1 MALRGAA
8 AEERPAAV
16 RPAVTSSDLRD
27 ARTAFEAQFIAKVL
41 RERNGNVTHAAE
53 ALGISRVA
61 LQKKM
66 KEYGLR

>member
-1 MALRGAA
+1 
-8 AEERPAAV
+8 V
-16 RPAVTSSDLRD
+16 
-27 ARTAFEAQFIAKVL
+27 QFIAKVL
-41 RERNGNVTHAAE
+41 REHNGNVSRAAQ

>member
-1 MALRGAA
+1 
-8 AEERPAAV
+8 
-16 RPAVTSSDLRD
+16 
-27 ARTAFEAQFIAKVL
+27 VL